1 MTRPDE
7 APLPGAFSGSKMK
20 GEQISMDSI
29 TIHFHGD
36 FHITVSPE
44 SASRL
49 VKSMDGQPCRAKDT
63 GNTVSSEGYQA
74 LVRAVEDF
82 LNDTSDEY
90 EQYGNGAKDE
100 DIDSIVA
107 VMRPGKAP
115 EVMTESE
122 CYDAV
127 ERYGEFCSVHT
138 ISVPDLCAYDL
149 KAAYDP
155 RNVLKLGSER
165 YIIGP
170 VIVYASDGDGDSI
183 SLDAEEV
190 MAAIVYFA
198 DHTVTL
204 CADGTDF
211 PAFIL

>member
-1 MTRPDE
+1 
-7 APLPGAFSGSKMK
+7 
-20 GEQISMDSI
+20 MDSI

-49 VKSMDGQPCRAKDT
+49 VKSVGGQPCRAKDT

-100 DIDSIVA
+100 DIDSIV
-107 VMRPGKAP
+107 VVICPGEAP
-115 EVMTESE
+115 RVMTESE
-122 CYDAV
+122 CYEAV
-127 ERYGEFCSVHT
+127 EQHGEFGAVLT
-138 ISVPDLCAYDL
+138 INAPDICAYGL

-155 RNVLKLGSER
+155 RTVLKLGKER
-165 YIIGP
+165 YLVGP
-170 VIVYASDGDGDSI
+170 VIVYGSDFDGDSI

-204 CADGTDF
+204 CADGHDI